1 MKFLAALTGILA
13 TATAFVP
20 SAPLP
25 SGRRSSAL
33 RMSASDMIGI
43 DVETGGLFDPLGFSK
58 DEQSLYRYRAVE
70 LKHGRVAMLAC
81 LGTLVQSYTHL
92 PDDVFSNPRPLAA
105 LAQISTQRPL
115 AVLQIVL
122 ALVFIEVTSGKQD
135 PELAPGQIGRF
146 GEAFKPEGEEEMAA
160 VQLKELKNG
169 RLAMIAIIGQ
179 WVQELLTGQGP
190 IEQITAGHI
199 SPFGDGQGLF

>member
-1 MKFLAALTGILA
+1 
-13 TATAFVP
+13 
-20 SAPLP
+20 
-25 SGRRSSAL
+25 
-33 RMSASDMIGI
+33 MSASDMIGI

-169 RLAMIAIIGQ
+169 RLAMVSACSA
-179 WVQELLTGQGP
+179 V
-190 IEQITAGHI
+190 
-199 SPFGDGQGLF
+199 

>member
-1 MKFLAALTGILA
+1 VLALLHPCSFNLSVCILLTSLSPSFFLSTQ
-13 TATAFVP
+13 VP

-25 SGRRSSAL
+25 TGRRSSAL

-105 LAQISTQRPL
+105 LGQIASQRPL
-115 AVLQIVL
+115 AILQIVL
-122 ALVFIEVTSGKQD
+122 ALVFIEVTAGKQD
-135 PELAPGQIGRF
+135 AELAPGQIGRF

-169 RLAMIAIIGQ
+169 RLAMVRVSSGGGGGGVGVMI
-179 WVQELLTGQGP
+179 
-190 IEQITAGHI
+190 
-199 SPFGDGQGLF
+199 

>member
-1 MKFLAALTGILA
+1 
-13 TATAFVP
+13 
-20 SAPLP
+20 
-25 SGRRSSAL
+25 
-33 RMSASDMIGI
+33 MSASDMIGI

-105 LAQISTQRPL
+105 LGQIASQRPL
-115 AVLQIVL
+115 AILQIVL

-169 RLAMIAIIGQ
+169 RLAMVSVFLGGWWSYFVSGVGVCAYM
-179 WVQELLTGQGP
+179 V
-190 IEQITAGHI
+190 
-199 SPFGDGQGLF
+199 SV

>member
-1 MKFLAALTGILA
+1 MKFLATLTGILA
-13 TATAFVP
+13 TASAFVP

-105 LAQISTQRPL
+105 LGQIASQRPL
-115 AVLQIVL
+115 AILQIVL

-169 RLAMIAIIGQ
+169 RLAMVAIIGQ